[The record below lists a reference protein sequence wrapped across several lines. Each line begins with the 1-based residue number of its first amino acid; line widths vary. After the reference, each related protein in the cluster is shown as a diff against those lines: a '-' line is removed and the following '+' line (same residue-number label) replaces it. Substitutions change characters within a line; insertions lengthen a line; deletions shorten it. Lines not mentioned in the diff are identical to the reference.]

1 MGQVADE
8 IRRKLTDALEP
19 ERIEIVDDSDKH
31 AGHAG
36 HREGGESHFTVR
48 VTSAKFTGVG
58 RVERQRMVNA
68 VLADD
73 IRPDR
78 IHALSIQATA
88 PGEG

>member
-8 IRRKLTDALEP
+8 IRRKLTEALAP
-19 ERIEIVDDSDKH
+19 ERLEIIDDSDKH

-36 HREGGESHFTVR
+36 HRESGESHFTVR
-48 VTSAKFTGVG
+48 VASAKFAGLG
-58 RVERQRMVNA
+58 RVERQRIVNA
-68 VLADD
+68 VLIDD

-78 IHALSIQATA
+78 IHALSIQASA

>member
-19 ERIEIVDDSDKH
+19 ERLEIVDDSDKH

-48 VTSAKFTGVG
+48 VTSAKFAGVG

>member
-8 IRRKLTDALEP
+8 IRRKLTEALAP
-19 ERIEIVDDSDKH
+19 ERLEIIDDSDKH

-48 VTSAKFTGVG
+48 VASAKFAGVG

-78 IHALSIQATA
+78 IHALSIQASA